1 MLTTVIIAS
10 NFVACWL
17 DNMLP
22 QYETLTW
29 NAFPGR
35 SDPNPN
41 PDLKYPDLNFQL

>member
-1 MLTTVIIAS
+1 MVITVIIAS
-10 NFVACWL
+10 NFVAYWL

-22 QYETLTW
+22 QCETLTW

-35 SDPNPN
+35 SDLDPN